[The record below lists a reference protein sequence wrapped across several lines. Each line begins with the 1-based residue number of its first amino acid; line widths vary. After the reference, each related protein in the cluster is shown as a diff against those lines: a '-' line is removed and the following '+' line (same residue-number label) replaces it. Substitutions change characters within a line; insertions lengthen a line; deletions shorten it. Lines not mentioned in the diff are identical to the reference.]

1 MKKNQKKSPPLL
13 NKKQTKIAIIIA
25 AVILIFLFFFTG
37 SRNLIQLIESSREK
51 KELIRKIDEMKKRKA
66 HLDSIKYKLEN
77 DPEYIEKIA
86 REKYNMKKKGE
97 KIYKIIE
104 KKD

>member
-1 MKKNQKKSPPLL
+1 MKKVKKKSSPLL
-13 NKKQTKIAIIIA
+13 NKKQTKI
-25 AVILIFLFFFTG
+25 VIVIVVSIFAYLFFFTG
-37 SRNLIQLIESSREK
+37 SHNLIQLFKSNQEK
-51 KELIRKIDEMKKRKA
+51 KELIRKINEETRRKS

-97 KIYKIIE
+97 KIYKVIE
-104 KKD
+104 KDE